1 MLSQKTTTK
10 DLPKKGTMKQKL
22 ESLYLKDRI
31 NYGYR
36 RVIMMMI
43 ASGVLSVIIIGVLF
57 SNMMN
62 FVNKVNAADRAVKT
76 CRINVNAAA
85 RNIR

>member
-1 MLSQKTTTK
+1 
-10 DLPKKGTMKQKL
+10 MKQKL
-22 ESLYLKDRI
+22 ESLHLQDRI

-62 FVNKVNAADRAVKT
+62 FVNKVNAADMAVKT

-85 RNIR
+85 RNIREMALNQDTSTYDSYE